1 MEGGD
6 NMNFLE
12 VMSPSLEIPFELNNK
27 THTRDIDKR
36 NSFKE
41 FLNTALLN
49 NNNTGKNNKLNKV
62 IVERTEETNKLNDD
76 MTINKS
82 ESFENKK
89 SKAIETGINLN
100 EKNKIIEKLDVSEKE
115 LEAIKLEEVNKML
128 EGSQLISE
136 EILLLLQKIIGALE
150 LQINSFKEI
159 EESDTGVIALV
170 DDGYA
175 QSDKEVFKL
184 LNQMLGELK
193 QINDKKPV
201 FENNAQIKNLLMKL
215 EGFVKAKG
223 SVLENNEINNRDTS
237 FEIKSMESLSIDYET
252 AEEKTD
258 IKNRD
263 SIDTKGANIEK
274 LDNKEKNIP
283 DIVLEKDYKKNDAGG
298 TKDYEENIAIV
309 DRSGKVD
316 ILKNQKFDI
325 IAKQAETVKVDV
337 FEQITSKIRLV
348 SREDYSEI
356 RIQLK
361 PDNLGKLLLK
371 VVLEKGEL
379 IAKFTAEN
387 NHVKEIIE
395 SNFSELKD
403 SLQERGINV
412 HSLSVSVGNEKRW
425 RNNENNQPK
434 GTVRQKGLKSMEIE
448 DIDYYQEKVN
458 PYSIKEGTL
467 DIKV

>member
-1 MEGGD
+1 
-6 NMNFLE
+6 MNFLE

-100 EKNKIIEKLDVSEKE
+100 EKNKIIEKLDASEKE
-115 LEAIKLEEVNKML
+115 IGAIKLEEVNKML

>member
-27 THTRDIDKR
+27 MHPKDMEKR

-49 NNNTGKNNKLNKV
+49 NNNTGKKNKLNK
-62 IVERTEETNKLNDD
+62 IISERIDKINKLNDD
-76 MTINKS
+76 MEVDKF
-82 ESFENKK
+82 ESFKITKN
-89 SKAIETGINLN
+89 KAIETGIDFN
-100 EKNKIIEKLDVSEKE
+100 EKSKEIKKPDSVEKE
-115 LEAIKLEEVNKML
+115 IKANKLEEMIKLL
-128 EGSQLISE
+128 EDPQLINE
-136 EILLLLQKIIGALE
+136 EILLFLQKIIEALE
-150 LQINSFKEI
+150 LQINGFKET
-159 EESDTGVIALV
+159 EESDAGIIALV
-170 DDGYA
+170 DDGYI
-175 QSDKEVFKL
+175 QGDREVLEL
-184 LNQMLGELK
+184 LNQMLDELK
-193 QINDKKPV
+193 QRNDNKPV
-201 FENNAQIKNLLMKL
+201 SESNIQIKDLLMEL
-215 EGFVKAKG
+215 EELTKTKG
-223 SVLENNEINNRDTS
+223 TVLENNEINNGDIN
-237 FEIKSMESLSIDYET
+237 FKSKSKEPLSVDYET
-252 AEEKTD
+252 TEEKTG
-258 IKNRD
+258 IKKRD
-263 SIDTKGANIEK
+263 TTDKKDTNIE
-274 LDNKEKNIP
+274 NPGNEEKDVP
-283 DIVLEKDYKKNDAGG
+283 DIALEKENKKNDAGG
-298 TKDYEENIAIV
+298 IKDYEENIPIV
-309 DRSGKVD
+309 DRSAKAD
-316 ILKNQKFDI
+316 FSKNQKFDT
-325 IAKQAETVKVDV
+325 IAKQAETVKADV
-337 FEQITSKIRLV
+337 FKQITGKIRLV
-348 SREDYSEI
+348 SSEDFSEI

-371 VVLEKGEL
+371 IVLDKGEI

-425 RNNENNQPK
+425 RNNESNQPK
-434 GTVRQKGLKSMEIE
+434 GAVRQKGLKSMEIE

>member
-1 MEGGD
+1 
-6 NMNFLE
+6 MNFLE

-100 EKNKIIEKLDVSEKE
+100 EKNKIIEKLDASEKE
-115 LEAIKLEEVNKML
+115 IGAIKLEEVNKML

-136 EILLLLQKIIGALE
+136 GILLLLQKIIGALE